1 MRETIMPSVRPRLS
15 RGLVQA
21 ERLTLGVLLSGVFS
35 LALSDFV
42 SPAYWLLTA
51 SACLLRFTVGPRFA
65 LGEMQASMLGWA
77 GFFWVGAELAMGRA
91 WLVALTDFL
100 LILSLAVSIEIPTP
114 RNHLHRLITGTFLI
128 LAASVLTD
136 SVLYALPLTAFLLLM
151 WRACRRLYGLGDA
164 ASELSLGG
172 WREDWAVLAVMLLLS
187 ALLFVLAPRFD
198 MGSGLKNIQPRMQLS
213 GFSDAVHLGDF
224 ARQLDPTIVM
234 RVEVPGMPSHE
245 AKALLQ
251 NRYWR
256 GVVLSRFEQG
266 EWRQEKDAVISR
278 GAKYAGLE
286 MRGDARGQGIVLYR
300 EAVTHPYLMLP
311 DGALRL
317 PDLPAAA
324 SLTANGS
331 IRFMVP
337 PASRLRVKMDIG
349 EKSLP
354 RGIRPP
360 LQAER
365 RMPDSAVIR
374 AWAGRTARGVKGD
387 VQRTLRLAATLQG
400 WEYNLQTAVDASKPI
415 EHFLLQSR
423 SGHCEMFATSMAL
436 AARSL
441 GIPAR
446 VVNGYYGGEWNQTG
460 DFLVLRQ
467 QHAHAWVE
475 VWLDDHWQRYDPTPA
490 SRWQLSGVYFKGLE
504 HAWDTVRLSWY
515 RYVLEF
521 GARDRAGLLQQLGQW
536 MKGHAAGLFLLLL
549 LISLLHLLMRSIR
562 WQGRPV
568 PADRCRVVL
577 DRWLLR
583 HGIRR
588 HHWQTFSSLSVPDG
602 VNEGPWRA
610 FVMAWESQIYAQ
622 SDAWRPASLRRH
634 LRALERMS

>member
-1 MRETIMPSVRPRLS
+1 MREAMMQSARPRLA
-15 RGLVQA
+15 RELVQA

-42 SPAYWLLTA
+42 SPVYWLLTA
-51 SACLLRFTVGPRFA
+51 SACMFRFLVGPRFA
-65 LGEMQASMLGWA
+65 LGEMQASLLGWA

-151 WRACRRLYGLGDA
+151 WRACRRLYGLGA
-164 ASELSLGG
+164 AANELPLGG
-172 WREDWAVLAVMLLLS
+172 WREDWAALAVMLLLS

-198 MGSGLKNIQPRMQLS
+198 TGSGLKNIQPRMQLS

-224 ARQLDPTIVM
+224 ARRLDPTIVM
-234 RVEVPGMPSHE
+234 RVEVPGMLPDE

-256 GVVLSRFEQG
+256 GVVLSRFDKG
-266 EWRQEKDAVISR
+266 EWRQEKDTVISR
-278 GAKYAGLE
+278 GAKHAGLE
-286 MRGDARGQGIVLYR
+286 MRGNARGQGIVLYR

-311 DGALRL
+311 EGTLRL
-317 PDLPAAA
+317 PNLPAAA
-324 SLTANGS
+324 DLTANGS

-354 RGIRPP
+354 GNIRPP
-360 LQAER
+360 IQEES

-374 AWAGRTARGVKGD
+374 AWAVRTAQGAEDD
-387 VQRTLRLAATLQG
+387 VQRIKRLAATLQG
-400 WEYNLQTAVDASKPI
+400 WEYNLQTVVDAGKPI

-423 SGHCEMFATSMAL
+423 SGHCEMFATGMAL
-436 AARSL
+436 AARSIN
-441 GIPAR
+441 IPAR

-460 DFLVLRQ
+460 AFLMLRQ

-475 VWLDDHWQRYDPTPA
+475 VWLDGRWQRYDPTPA
-490 SRWQLSGVYFKGLE
+490 SRWQLSGVRFESLE
-504 HAWDTVRLSWY
+504 HIWDAARLSWY

-521 GARDRAGLLQQLGQW
+521 GAGDRAGLLQQLGQW

-549 LISLLHLLMRSIR
+549 LISLLPLLRRSIR
-562 WQGRPV
+562 WQSRPV

-588 HHWQTFSSLSVPDG
+588 HHWQTFSSLPVPDG
-602 VNEGPWRA
+602 VDEGPWRA
-610 FVMAWESQIYAQ
+610 FVMAWESEVYTQIG
-622 SDAWRPASLRRH
+622 AWRPAHLRRH